1 MARGPRYRVKFRRRR
16 EGKTDYYARYRMLLG
31 GRPRLVVRK
40 SNRHIRV
47 HVVEAR
53 PEGDHTLVMA
63 FSKELEK
70 LGWLYSRSNTP
81 AAYLTGFLAGIRAK
95 KKGITEAILDI
106 GLYRSVPGARVY
118 AALKGFI
125 DAGCSVPHSPEI
137 LPSDERIRGEDIA
150 SYAKYLKENNP
161 EKYQRVFSGY
171 LKLGL
176 LPEEIPKVF
185 EETLEKVRKLEG

>member
-1 MARGPRYRVKFRRRR
+1 MARGPRYKVRFRRRR
-16 EGKTDYYARYRMLLG
+16 EGKTDYYARYRLLLSG
-31 GRPRLVVRK
+31 KPRLVVRR

-47 HVVEAR
+47 QVVEAR

-81 AAYLTGFLAGIRAK
+81 AAYLTGFLAGLKSR

-118 AALKGFI
+118 AALKGFL
-125 DAGCSVPHSPEI
+125 DAGCRVPHSPEI
-137 LPSDERIRGEDIA
+137 LPSDDRIRGEDIA
-150 SYAKYLKENNP
+150 SYAKHLKEKSP

-171 LKLGL
+171 LRLGL
-176 LPEEIPKVF
+176 LPEEMPRAF
-185 EETLEKVRKLEG
+185 EEVLEKVKKLEV